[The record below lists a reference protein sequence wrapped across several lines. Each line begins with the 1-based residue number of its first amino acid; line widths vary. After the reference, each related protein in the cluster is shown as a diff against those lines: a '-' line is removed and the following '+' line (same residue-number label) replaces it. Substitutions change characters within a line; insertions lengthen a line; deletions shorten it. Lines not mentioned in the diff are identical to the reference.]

1 MPARAA
7 VSGPDA
13 VPVAAGSMPAW
24 HRWLWLSLA
33 VVVLD
38 FVTKQVVLAGFR
50 PGEVLPVLPV
60 FSLVLAFNPGA
71 AFSFLAGASGWQR
84 WVFTGI
90 AVVASGV
97 IVWLLRR
104 GGSRLY
110 CAGLALILGGALGNL
125 WDRITIGQVVDFLLF
140 HWREWSYPAFNV
152 ADSAIT
158 VGAALLIVDSFRMRR
173 PESQEG

>member
-1 MPARAA
+1 M
-7 VSGPDA
+7 
-13 VPVAAGSMPAW
+13 
-24 HRWLWLSLA
+24 
-33 VVVLD
+33 
-38 FVTKQVVLAGFR
+38 
-50 PGEVLPVLPV
+50 
-60 FSLVLAFNPGA
+60 
-71 AFSFLAGASGWQR
+71 
-84 WVFTGI
+84 FTGI
-90 AVVASGV
+90 AVVASVV

-104 GGSRLY
+104 GGSRWY

-173 PESQEG
+173 TGSREG